1 MIEIKNVTKTFE
13 NGYEALK
20 NISLYV
26 NKGETLL
33 VLGPNGAGK
42 TTLFRCIM
50 GIVKFSGNI
59 LIKGLDVQKHSEE
72 LKKQIGYVPQNI
84 NFPREWTLK
93 QIINFHSKLHN
104 LDVNNNEEK
113 IESMGLA
120 SFIDSKISELSGGM
134 KQRLAI
140 LLSIIHDPDII
151 MLDEAYANLDTLGRK
166 LLTELLNNLK
176 KRNKTILIST
186 HRISETLP
194 FADTILILNEGKKIY
209 HDSIENFIKE
219 LDFIRFKVKVMQNEK
234 HGLNSIDGYI
244 SMSNRWAII
253 ETRNISKTLNELS
266 KIQID
271 TLLVEEP
278 SLDELILRLMNN
290 EVRKNLEPHNR

>member
-104 LDVNNNEEK
+104 LDVNNNEEI

-151 MLDEAYANLDTLGRK
+151 MLDEALANLDTLGRK
-166 LLTELLNNLK
+166 LFTELLNNLK

-186 HRISETLP
+186 HRISEILP

-209 HDSIENFIKE
+209 YDSIENFIKE

-234 HGLNSIDGYI
+234 HDLNSIDGYT
-244 SMSNRWAII
+244 SMSNGWAII

-290 EVRKNLEPHNR
+290 EV